1 VLEIARLLPVK
12 DHRHRAKS
20 KKQQRAKSKEQRAKS
35 KELQIWKKA
44 FPSING
50 SHGERNRQPTSLLL

>member
-1 VLEIARLLPVK
+1 VLEITRLLPVK

-20 KKQQRAKSKEQRAKS
+20 KKQQRAKS